1 MLQHYTIQ
9 SVIVRDH
16 VELLRREARQ
26 ARLAA
31 WARRH
36 GSRSS
41 RRSR

>member
-1 MLQHYTIQ
+1 MQQHHTIQ
-9 SVIVRDH
+9 YVIARDH

-31 WARRH
+31 QVRRH
-36 GSRSS
+36 GRTS